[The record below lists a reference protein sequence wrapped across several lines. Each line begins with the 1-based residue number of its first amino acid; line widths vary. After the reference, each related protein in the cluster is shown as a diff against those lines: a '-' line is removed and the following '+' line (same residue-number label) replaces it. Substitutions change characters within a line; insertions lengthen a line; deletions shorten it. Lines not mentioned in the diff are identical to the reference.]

1 VALTLHV
8 DAARWRT
15 HLAATVAANPG
26 LIPVVKGNGYGFG
39 LDLLLAECARLHG
52 SSGVGMIAVGTYAE
66 APLALAGFPGDVLVM
81 EPYRPV
87 IHGTVPQLGEGA
99 LVHTISHG
107 PDLDDL
113 AGRVGR
119 PRIVVE
125 GLSPMNRHGIPADWM
140 QPALDALAP
149 SELVALSLHLPLGSG
164 HVAEVRRWVD
174 RFAVSEVSEWQL
186 SHVSPTEQNELR
198 AAYPDRTFR
207 VRMGTQ
213 LWLGDPRACRV
224 TGHVLDV
231 RHVSTGDRAG
241 YRGRRLRAGWL
252 LVVAGGTAHGVALEA
267 PSGADSLR
275 QRAVALAEGA
285 LEAAGRIRSPFRV
298 GGHTTWFVEPPHMQ
312 VSLIMLPEG
321 STPPEVGEEVDVR
334 VRNTTLH
341 PDAVVFE

>member
-1 VALTLHV
+1 
-8 DAARWRT
+8 
-15 HLAATVAANPG
+15 
-26 LIPVVKGNGYGFG
+26 
-39 LDLLLAECARLHG
+39 
-52 SSGVGMIAVGTYAE
+52 
-66 APLALAGFPGDVLVM
+66 
-81 EPYRPV
+81 
-87 IHGTVPQLGEGA
+87 
-99 LVHTISHG
+99 
-107 PDLDDL
+107 
-113 AGRVGR
+113 
-119 PRIVVE
+119 
-125 GLSPMNRHGIPADWM
+125 
-140 QPALDALAP
+140 
-149 SELVALSLHLPLGSG
+149 
-164 HVAEVRRWVD
+164 VAEVRRWVD
-174 RFAVSEVSEWQL
+174 RFPVSEWQL
-186 SHVSPTEQNELR
+186 SHVSPTEQGELR
-198 AAYPDRTFR
+198 AAYPDRSFR

-241 YRGRRLRAGWL
+241 YRGKRLRAGWL

-267 PSGADSLR
+267 PSGADTVR

-298 GGHTTWFVEPPHMQ
+298 GGRTTWFVEPPHMQ

>member
-1 VALTLHV
+1 MALTLHV
-8 DAARWRT
+8 DATQWRA
-15 HLAATVAANPG
+15 HLAATLAANPG

-87 IHGTVPQLGEGA
+87 IHSTLPQLGDGA
-99 LVHTISHG
+99 LVHTITHG
-107 PDLDDL
+107 PDLEDL

-125 GLSPMNRHGIPADWM
+125 GLSSMNRHGIPTEWM
-140 QPALDALAP
+140 PPALETLAP
-149 SELVALSLHLPLGSG
+149 CELVALSLHLPLGSG

-174 RFAVSEVSEWQL
+174 RFAILEWQL
-186 SHVSPTEQNELR
+186 SHVSPTEQGQLR
-198 AAYPDRTFR
+198 AADPDRTVR

-241 YRGRRLRAGWL
+241 YRGKRLRAGWL

-267 PSGADSLR
+267 PSGADSVR